1 MQIKI
6 ANLEAHLSDII
17 FKREKKASKIYHGK
31 IILRK
36 NENK

>member
-17 FKREKKASKIYHGK
+17 FKREKKAGKIYHGK
-31 IILRK
+31 NYLK
-36 NENK
+36 KE